1 MEIVGSHQGDGDRVT
16 LSFIPDHGWF
26 VEVHDNGD
34 RSTECGPVSR
44 RKARTVFAMAC
55 RASGFV
61 GACVAVHDNKAA

>member
-1 MEIVGSHQGDGDRVT
+1 MEIVGSHQGDGYRVI

-61 GACVAVHDNKAA
+61 GACVAVHNNKAA